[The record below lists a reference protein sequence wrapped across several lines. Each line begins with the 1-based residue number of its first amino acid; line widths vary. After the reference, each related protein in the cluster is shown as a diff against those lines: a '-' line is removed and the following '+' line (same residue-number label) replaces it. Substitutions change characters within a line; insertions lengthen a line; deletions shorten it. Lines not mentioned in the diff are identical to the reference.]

1 MITLKEQVKQI
12 IHSQPITLRR
22 EIISQLHVSSKTL
35 THYLHQLVR
44 DGEVV
49 LYRGRGYFKDDSA
62 YEVWHAANRCRFG
75 SKAGAVRRA
84 RAGKPSSG
92 ENTIFSECRHSEAM
106 QRVLSVYGRVQA

>member
-1 MITLKEQVKQI
+1 MITLKEQIKQI

-22 EIISQLHVSSKTL
+22 EIISQLHVPSKTL

-62 YEVWHAANRCRFG
+62 YDIWHADNRRRFG
-75 SKAGAVRRA
+75 AKAGTALRA
-84 RAGKPSSG
+84 RTCKQSSG
-92 ENTIFSECRHSEAM
+92 ENAIFNECRQSGAM
-106 QRVLSVYGRVQA
+106 QRVLIVYGRASA

>member
-1 MITLKEQVKQI
+1 MITLKEQVKQL

-22 EIISQLHVSSKTL
+22 EIISQLHVPSKTL

-62 YEVWHAANRCRFG
+62 YDIWHADNRRRFG
-75 SKAGAVRRA
+75 AKTGAVLRSRTC
-84 RAGKPSSG
+84 KQSSG
-92 ENTIFSECRHSEAM
+92 ENAIFNECRQSVAM
-106 QRVLSVYGRVQA
+106 QRVLSVYGRASA